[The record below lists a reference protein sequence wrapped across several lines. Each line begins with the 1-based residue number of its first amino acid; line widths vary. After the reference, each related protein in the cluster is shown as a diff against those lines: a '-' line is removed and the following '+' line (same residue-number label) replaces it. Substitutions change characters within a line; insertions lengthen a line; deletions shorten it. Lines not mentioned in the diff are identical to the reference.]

1 MSAVLPLLAC
11 ALIIY
16 ASIKR
21 INVYEAFVKGALEAL
36 PMLAKILP
44 YIAAM
49 LICVKLLVDGGA
61 LYAFIGLIRGP
72 LKALGMP
79 EELLPLALLRQF
91 SGSGAMAIVADI
103 FERYGTDSDLGLM
116 ASTMMGASETI
127 FYTLALYFGSAG
139 IKKTGFTL
147 PVSLFAALISVVM
160 SVLAINWLF

>member
-1 MSAVLPLLAC
+1 
-11 ALIIY
+11 
-16 ASIKR
+16 
-21 INVYEAFVKGALEAL
+21 
-36 PMLAKILP
+36 
-44 YIAAM
+44 
-49 LICVKLLVDGGA
+49 
-61 LYAFIGLIRGP
+61 
-72 LKALGMP
+72 
-79 EELLPLALLRQF
+79 
-91 SGSGAMAIVADI
+91 MAIVADI

>member
-11 ALIIY
+11 SLIIY

-36 PMLAKILP
+36 PMLLKILP

-49 LICVKLLVDGGA
+49 LICIKLLVDGGV

-72 LKALGMP
+72 LNALGMP
-79 EELLPLALLRQF
+79 EALLPLALLRQF
-91 SGSGAMAIVADI
+91 SGSGAMALVTEI
-103 FERYGTDSDLGLM
+103 FEKHGTDSSLGLM

-147 PVSLFAALISVVM
+147 PVSLLAALISIVM
-160 SVLAINWLF
+160 SVLAVNWLF